1 MSEDATATRTDLR
14 ERLHDL
20 GPERFVAFVADVWR
34 EVLGWETRVVGAPGE
49 RGIDVVAA
57 TGAGD
62 ERVVQA
68 KRYGP
73 DTTIDDGEIRQY
85 ASLRLERDAADGV
98 TVVTTGEFTERARA
112 VAAEEPV
119 VLVDGDALVDLLAA
133 YDAEPLVAAY
143 FGDVDGAGAY
153 DDDAPPAERRERLE
167 KLLDDDGGPLAQLRS
182 ALGLD

>member
-1 MSEDATATRTDLR
+1 VSDDATAARTDLR

-20 GPERFVAFVADVWR
+20 GPERFAAFVADVWR
-34 EVLGWETRVVGAPGE
+34 EVLGWETRVVGAPGD

-73 DTTIDDGEIRQY
+73 DTAIDDGEIRQY
-85 ASLRLERDAADGV
+85 ASLRLERDAEGV
-98 TVVTTGEFTERARA
+98 TVVTTGEFTGRARA

-143 FGDVDGAGAY
+143 FGDVDGAGSY
-153 DDDAPPAERRERLE
+153 DDDAPPAERRKRLE
-167 KLLDDDGGPLAQLRS
+167 DLLDDGGGPLARLRS